1 MILKVKLL
9 TGVSSILLP
18 IGIAVLSGGSS
29 ASVLISALGL
39 SALIAVAVIFWLNH
53 ALQPSPTLLAVAQSI
68 ADGALHQRL
77 PVNDHAEWLALI
89 TPINRVLDTA
99 QNQVS
104 ELQSCIADIQQN
116 AQLIQA
122 TLQSISANPTSQVQL
137 ATAAKQEL
145 NELIQALNTIDEHS
159 VSALNQADQCML
171 ITQNGNE
178 SVSRRL
184 TRQNSLSF

>member
-29 ASVLISALGL
+29 ASVLISAFGL
-39 SALIAVAVIFWLNH
+39 SALIAVAVIFWLNR
-53 ALQPSPTLLAVAQSI
+53 ALQPSATLLAVAQSI

-137 ATAAKQEL
+137 ATAAKLEFHRV
-145 NELIQALNTIDEHS
+145 D
-159 VSALNQADQCML
+159 
-171 ITQNGNE
+171 
-178 SVSRRL
+178 
-184 TRQNSLSF
+184 